1 MSAVPAQYQISGS
14 SAATISDS
22 IERGVVAGD
31 YVWGA
36 ALPPVRV
43 LAGALHV
50 SPATVAKAYQ
60 DLRQRGVIETDGR
73 RGTRVRPRPA
83 VAAARSALRP
93 PVPAGVLDLSAGE
106 PDTRMLPPLGPRL
119 HVVAESIGPP
129 VGYATAGAM
138 PELVDAARPR
148 LAADGV
154 PVEEAAVTVTS
165 GTLDAIERVLSVRLR
180 PGDAVAVEDPG
191 WANLLDLLAALDLRA
206 VPVAVDDGGP
216 IPDALA
222 TALAD
227 GAKAAVVTARAQ
239 NPTGAALSAARAAEL
254 RAVLVDRPDTLLI
267 EDDHAAELAGVPL
280 HCIGPV
286 TAAWVFVRSASKPF
300 GPDLRIALLAGD
312 EATVARV
319 VGRMRIGTGWVS
331 TVLQHL
337 LLRLWRDPDVA
348 VAVAAAAEGYAR
360 RRRALCAALSARG
373 VAAHGATGINIWVPV
388 PDETRA
394 VAVLRD
400 AGYAVAPGSQF
411 RIASGP
417 GIRITVSPLDDRHIP
432 ALADAVAAAVH
443 PLAAAAPSR

>member
-1 MSAVPAQYQISGS
+1 VSAQYQISGS
-14 SAATISDS
+14 SAASISDS

-31 YVWGA
+31 YIRGA

-60 DLRQRGVIETDGR
+60 DLRQRGVVETDGR
-73 RGTRVRPRPA
+73 RGTRIRSRPA

-106 PDTRMLPPLGPRL
+106 PDTRSLPPLGPHLR
-119 HVVAESIGPP
+119 AIAGSIGPP

-154 PVEEAAVTVTS
+154 PVDGAAVTVTA
-165 GTLDAIERVLSVRLR
+165 GTLDAVERVLSVRLR

-206 VPVAVDDGGP
+206 VPVAVDDDGP
-216 IPDALA
+216 VPEALA
-222 TALAD
+222 AAVRG

-239 NPTGAALSAARAAEL
+239 NPTGVSVGAGRAAEL
-254 RAVLVDRPDTLLI
+254 RAVLAERPDVLLV

-286 TAAWVFVRSASKPF
+286 TAAWAFVRSASKPF

-312 EATVARV
+312 ETTVARV

-331 TVLQHL
+331 TVLQRL
-337 LLRLWRDPDVA
+337 LLRLWQDPDVA
-348 VAVAAAAEGYAR
+348 RAITVAADGYAR
-360 RRRALCAALSARG
+360 RRRALCAALTG
-373 VAAHGATGINIWVPV
+373 HGLVAYGATGINVWVPV

-400 AGYAVAPGSQF
+400 AGYAVAPGAQF

-417 GIRITVSPLDDRHIP
+417 GIRITVSPLDEPDIP
-432 ALADAVAAAVH
+432 ALAEAVAAAVH